1 MARVQ
6 PRDLLGR
13 EASGMSSQS
22 LDHYV
27 QRLARTLRSEGL
39 IDPRIVDEAR
49 EHLVDA
55 VEDGVERGLSVEA
68 AESAAFARFGDPDEL
83 TEAFQRVYRW
93 NYLFWYFAKIAAS
106 VVASV
111 AVALLIQVAVS
122 LRFQLQAEVLQLAPG
137 FARAAVRSVAVV
149 LGLATAWEI
158 GRRPFAIRR
167 ATMAVGAYATVGF
180 LGQVLFA
187 AGIEAFGP
195 ATLLVCVGW
204 LCSRLERR
212 PAKLLLTFSMFVTAI
227 FAIHRTLH
235 ITISPANA
243 AVASAVLIAVWTS
256 TITILSRC
264 DQLFSMR
271 SNFFFFTPQD

>member
-1 MARVQ
+1 
-6 PRDLLGR
+6 
-13 EASGMSSQS
+13 MSSPS
-22 LDHYV
+22 FDHYV
-27 QRLARTLRSEGL
+27 QCLSRSLRSEGL
-39 IDPRIVDEAR
+39 VDPRIVDEAR

-55 VEDGVERGLSVEA
+55 IEDGVKHGLSVDA
-68 AESAAFARFGDPDEL
+68 AERAAFARFGDPDEL

-93 NYLFWYFAKIAAS
+93 NYLVWYFAKIAAS

-111 AVALLIQVAVS
+111 VVALVIQVVVS
-122 LRFQLQAEVLQLAPG
+122 LQVQSEVLQLAPG
-137 FARAAVRSVAVV
+137 FAKAATRSVAVV

-167 ATMAVGAYATVGF
+167 AVMAVGTYGAICVGVQAVCATG
-180 LGQVLFA
+180 L
-187 AGIEAFGP
+187 EAFGP

-212 PAKLLLTFSMFVTAI
+212 PPKLLLTFSMFVAAI

-243 AVASAVLIAVWTS
+243 ALASAVLIAVWTS
-256 TITILSRC
+256 TITILSLS
-264 DQLFSMR
+264 DHLFSRR
-271 SNFFFFTPQD
+271 SNFFFAHD

>member
-1 MARVQ
+1 MN
-6 PRDLLGR
+6 
-13 EASGMSSQS
+13 SQS

-27 QRLARTLRSEGL
+27 QRLAHTLRREGL
-39 IDPRIVDEAR
+39 VDPRIVDEAR

-55 VEDGVERGLSVEA
+55 IENGVERGLSLDA
-68 AESAAFARFGDPDEL
+68 AERAAFARFGEPGEVA
-83 TEAFQRVYRW
+83 EAFQRVYRW
-93 NYLFWYFAKIAAS
+93 NYLVWYFAKIVAS
-106 VVASV
+106 VGVSV
-111 AVALLIQVAVS
+111 AVALAIQVAVN
-122 LRFQLQAEVLQLAPG
+122 LRLPMEAEVLQLAPG

-167 ATMAVGAYATVGF
+167 ATMAVGAYAAIGIGV
-180 LGQVLFA
+180 QVLFA

-212 PAKLLLTFSMFVTAI
+212 PAKLLLTFSMFVFSI

-243 AVASAVLIAVWTS
+243 ALASAVLIAVWTS
-256 TITILSRC
+256 TITIFSRC
-264 DQLFSMR
+264 DQLFSTR
-271 SNFFFFTPQD
+271 SNFSF